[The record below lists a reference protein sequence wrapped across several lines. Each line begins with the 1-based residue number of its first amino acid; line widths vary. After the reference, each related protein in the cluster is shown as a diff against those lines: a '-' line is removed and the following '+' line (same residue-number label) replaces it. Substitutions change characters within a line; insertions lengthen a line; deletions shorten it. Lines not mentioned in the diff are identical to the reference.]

1 MAIHTF
7 DIEDVNYGFTGKNR
21 AHASLAGYAMMSAE
35 SERLYSRMG
44 SKPGLTAKK
53 FKRKMVDYR

>member
-1 MAIHTF
+1 MAIHTW
-7 DIEDVNYGFTGKNR
+7 DIEDTGYGFTGKSR
-21 AHASLAGYAMMSAE
+21 AHQAMAGYAMMSAE
-35 SERLYSRMG
+35 AERLYSRMG